1 MSEEPRRCRQTADR
15 QNAGQVRGN
24 VDERG
29 RATTSDHG
37 RLSLIRPLPRYHRH
51 RRRRRRSRR
60 AAIIRSS
67 LIKLREMSKDSAML
81 GKTDN
86 ADADYYIPR
95 RPIHSS
101 ARVGPPTR
109 SCVRARARGR
119 VVCACAYV
127 CRSVSTRTLLSSEKH
142 GHAHTPACT
151 HVRVL
156 SRRSET
162 GVNVLHLCKL
172 ARSRRSDRYNYSI
185 RD

>member
-1 MSEEPRRCRQTADR
+1 MPVRCGETS
-15 QNAGQVRGN
+15 
-24 VDERG
+24 
-29 RATTSDHG
+29 TSDHG

-51 RRRRRRSRR
+51 RRRRRRRRRR

-119 VVCACAYV
+119 IVRACAGRV
-127 CRSVSTRTLLSSEKH
+127 CRSVSTERTFH
-142 GHAHTPACT
+142 RHTSADTTHTGTRVRTCACCRASWKPA
-151 HVRVL
+151 
-156 SRRSET
+156 
-162 GVNVLHLCKL
+162 
-172 ARSRRSDRYNYSI
+172 
-185 RD
+185 